1 MDNSK
6 EEKKDEESVPDIIAK
21 QKSAVVTFGPTG
33 SFGYAAVSPLSAC
46 TTLGWWSNWPSEEIP
61 SPESTDAAQVQK
73 QLKQRHGTWKD
84 PIIQKCISAS
94 NTSSV
99 YPLWTTPKLPH
110 WGKGGCVLLGDAAHT
125 LQATSGQ
132 VSFRQSKEGLLE
144 DELLFFFFP
153 HKDLVADSSVKL
165 IQGAAQ
171 ALEDSVTFSLLLTH
185 YLSESLQEEKTS
197 LDDLDFD
204 DDNDQK
210 PASSHALAQSIDSAT
225 KALYSLRHERV
236 ANIKTQTRNLY
247 FGRRK
252 ITSLW
257 WEYTYYCFLF
267 LVTNFPRIG
276 K

>member
-1 MDNSK
+1 MYLCFQHIFSLSIVDN
-6 EEKKDEESVPDIIAK
+6 AK
-21 QKSAVVTFGPTG
+21 V
-33 SFGYAAVSPLSAC
+33 
-46 TTLGWWSNWPSEEIP
+46 TTLGQRRVCFAWRCCSYVTSDQWTGKFPSIEEG
-61 SPESTDAAQVQK
+61 S
-73 QLKQRHGTWKD
+73 LKTN
-84 PIIQKCISAS
+84 S
-94 NTSSV
+94 
-99 YPLWTTPKLPH
+99 
-110 WGKGGCVLLGDAAHT
+110 
-125 LQATSGQ
+125 
-132 VSFRQSKEGLLE
+132 
-144 DELLFFFFP
+144 FFFP
-153 HKDLVADSSVKL
+153 HKDLAADLFVNL

-185 YLSESLQEEKTS
+185 YLSESLQEEETS
-197 LDDLDFD
+197 LDDG
-204 DDNDQK
+204 QR

>member
-1 MDNSK
+1 MYLCLQHILSLSIVDN
-6 EEKKDEESVPDIIAK
+6 AK
-21 QKSAVVTFGPTG
+21 V
-33 SFGYAAVSPLSAC
+33 
-46 TTLGWWSNWPSEEIP
+46 TTLGQRRVCFAWRCCSYIAGDQWTGKSLSIEEG
-61 SPESTDAAQVQK
+61 S
-73 QLKQRHGTWKD
+73 LKTN
-84 PIIQKCISAS
+84 S
-94 NTSSV
+94 
-99 YPLWTTPKLPH
+99 
-110 WGKGGCVLLGDAAHT
+110 
-125 LQATSGQ
+125 
-132 VSFRQSKEGLLE
+132 
-144 DELLFFFFP
+144 FFFP
-153 HKDLVADSSVKL
+153 HKDLAADSSVKL

-185 YLSESLQEEKTS
+185 YLSESLQEEETS
-197 LDDLDFD
+197 LDDG
-204 DDNDQK
+204 QR

-225 KALYSLRHERV
+225 KALYELRHERV

>member
-1 MDNSK
+1 MHLCLQHILSLSVVDN
-6 EEKKDEESVPDIIAK
+6 AK
-21 QKSAVVTFGPTG
+21 V
-33 SFGYAAVSPLSAC
+33 
-46 TTLGWWSNWPSEEIP
+46 TTLGQRRVCFAWRCCSYVASDQWTGKFPSIEEG
-61 SPESTDAAQVQK
+61 S
-73 QLKQRHGTWKD
+73 LKTN
-84 PIIQKCISAS
+84 S
-94 NTSSV
+94 
-99 YPLWTTPKLPH
+99 
-110 WGKGGCVLLGDAAHT
+110 
-125 LQATSGQ
+125 
-132 VSFRQSKEGLLE
+132 
-144 DELLFFFFP
+144 FFFP
-153 HKDLVADSSVKL
+153 HKDLAADSSVEL

-185 YLSESLQEEKTS
+185 YLSESLQEEETS
-197 LDDLDFD
+197 LDDG
-204 DDNDQK
+204 QR

-225 KALYSLRHERV
+225 KALYELRHERV

>member
-1 MDNSK
+1 M
-6 EEKKDEESVPDIIAK
+6 
-21 QKSAVVTFGPTG
+21 F
-33 SFGYAAVSPLSAC
+33 
-46 TTLGWWSNWPSEEIP
+46 
-61 SPESTDAAQVQK
+61 
-73 QLKQRHGTWKD
+73 
-84 PIIQKCISAS
+84 
-94 NTSSV
+94 
-99 YPLWTTPKLPH
+99 
-110 WGKGGCVLLGDAAHT
+110 
-125 LQATSGQ
+125 
-132 VSFRQSKEGLLE
+132 
-144 DELLFFFFP
+144 
-153 HKDLVADSSVKL
+153 VKL

-185 YLSESLQEEKTS
+185 YLSKSVQEEKTS
-197 LDDLDFD
+197 LDDFD
-204 DDNDQK
+204 DDDDDQR

-225 KALYSLRHERV
+225 KALYELRHERV

>member
-1 MDNSK
+1 MYLCLQHILSLSIVDN
-6 EEKKDEESVPDIIAK
+6 AK
-21 QKSAVVTFGPTG
+21 V
-33 SFGYAAVSPLSAC
+33 
-46 TTLGWWSNWPSEEIP
+46 TTLGQRRVCFARRCCSYVTSDQWTGKFPSIEVRVVGRR
-61 SPESTDAAQVQK
+61 T
-73 QLKQRHGTWKD
+73 
-84 PIIQKCISAS
+84 
-94 NTSSV
+94 
-99 YPLWTTPKLPH
+99 
-110 WGKGGCVLLGDAAHT
+110 
-125 LQATSGQ
+125 
-132 VSFRQSKEGLLE
+132 
-144 DELLFFFFP
+144 LFFSFFP
-153 HKDLVADSSVKL
+153 HKDLAADSSVKL

-185 YLSESLQEEKTS
+185 YLSKSVQEEETS
-197 LDDLDFD
+197 LDDFD
-204 DDNDQK
+204 DDDDQK
-210 PASSHALAQSIDSAT
+210 PASTHALAQSIDSAT

>member
-1 MDNSK
+1 M
-6 EEKKDEESVPDIIAK
+6 
-21 QKSAVVTFGPTG
+21 F
-33 SFGYAAVSPLSAC
+33 
-46 TTLGWWSNWPSEEIP
+46 
-61 SPESTDAAQVQK
+61 
-73 QLKQRHGTWKD
+73 
-84 PIIQKCISAS
+84 
-94 NTSSV
+94 
-99 YPLWTTPKLPH
+99 
-110 WGKGGCVLLGDAAHT
+110 
-125 LQATSGQ
+125 
-132 VSFRQSKEGLLE
+132 
-144 DELLFFFFP
+144 
-153 HKDLVADSSVKL
+153 VKL

-185 YLSESLQEEKTS
+185 YLSKSVQEEETS
-197 LDDLDFD
+197 LDDFD
-204 DDNDQK
+204 DDGQR

-225 KALYSLRHERV
+225 KALYELRHERV

>member
-1 MDNSK
+1 MYLCFQHIFSLSVVDN
-6 EEKKDEESVPDIIAK
+6 AK
-21 QKSAVVTFGPTG
+21 VTILGQRRLCFARRCCSYVTSDQWTG
-33 SFGYAAVSPLSAC
+33 KF
-46 TTLGWWSNWPSEEIP
+46 
-61 SPESTDAAQVQK
+61 
-73 QLKQRHGTWKD
+73 
-84 PIIQKCISAS
+84 
-94 NTSSV
+94 
-99 YPLWTTPKLPH
+99 
-110 WGKGGCVLLGDAAHT
+110 
-125 LQATSGQ
+125 
-132 VSFRQSKEGLLE
+132 QSIEEGLLKTNS
-144 DELLFFFFP
+144 FFFP
-153 HKDLVADSSVKL
+153 HKDLAADSSVKL

-185 YLSESLQEEKTS
+185 YLSKSLQEEETS
-197 LDDLDFD
+197 LDDFD
-204 DDNDQK
+204 DDDDQR

-225 KALYSLRHERV
+225 KALYELRHERV